1 MKKGKKKPKKRTKSR
16 RLALKL
22 GAASVVLLSVWG
34 LCAEWFVHHPRAWV
48 AEQTS
53 AHRVLSAPLESYSG
67 NCYLGIDAG
76 STTTKLALIG
86 SALSNGFADEKTALA
101 LVQTA
106 LDALKTQLG
115 GVDDNLLKAIN
126 NVSTAFGS
134 LLTSGTVDM
143 ATALANILSAI
154 QGQPDYAATLAAI
167 QQAIAALVALQA

>member
-1 MKKGKKKPKKRTKSR
+1 M
-16 RLALKL
+16 ALIQQAIATL
-22 GAASVVLLSVWG
+22 GGTL
-34 LCAEWFVHHPRAWV
+34 E
-48 AEQTS
+48 EK
-53 AHRVLSAPLESYSG
+53 LSAIETAVKGLGTSLE
-67 NCYLGIDAG
+67 
-76 STTTKLALIG
+76 TKLALIG